1 MNKIYASKKINVQL
15 LFYRGNAAKRLKSQS
30 HASTRDLSTWDHDFH
45 AVLISG
51 GIEIPG
57 EDVVFEDGF
66 FLCSGTQKE
75 INIQS
80 SGAAPINIQHSD
92 T

>member
-1 MNKIYASKKINVQL
+1 MQVKRSMYNSYFTEVMLRKGSKVNHMPLQEICPH
-15 LFYRGNAAKRLKSQS
+15 G
-30 HASTRDLSTWDHDFH
+30 DHDFH

-51 GIEIPG
+51 DIEIPG

-80 SGAAPINIQHSD
+80 SGAAAMNIQHSD